1 MNKVKSL
8 KFMIISSVLVLLGS
22 LFISADTLAQQY
34 PPGNYKNSCTDLLKV
49 GHMLEAKCRKEDGT
63 WQSTVLFYGRCNGPI
78 HNNNGQ
84 LTCNQRGGGGGNWLP
99 PGNYQN
105 SCRNMN
111 VNGDILQAQC
121 QRRDG
126 TWRFTSIDYD
136 ECYDDISN
144 RNGRLVCGQRHH
156 HNMLPR
162 GSYKQSCQDYSVNGD
177 ELQAQCQKR
186 NGEWRWSSIDFGD
199 CYGDIANHNGRL
211 VCE

>member
-1 MNKVKSL
+1 MTSL
-8 KFMIISSVLVLLGS
+8 KSVTYVFIISVALLASS
-22 LFISADTLAQQY
+22 LFFNKDSFAQQY
-34 PPGNYKNSCTDLLKV
+34 PPGNYKASCTDLLKI

-84 LTCNQRGGGGGNWLP
+84 LTCNQGGGGGNWLP
-99 PGNYQN
+99 PGNYKD
-105 SCRNMN
+105 SCRNMS

-136 ECYDDISN
+136 DCYDDITN
-144 RNGRLVCGQRHH
+144 QNGRLRCGQRHH
-156 HNMLPR
+156 HNMLPK
-162 GSYKQSCQDYSVNGD
+162 GSYKQTCQDFSVNG
-177 ELQAQCQKR
+177 EVLNAQCQKR
-186 NGEWRWSSIDFGD
+186 NGNWKWSSIDFGD
-199 CYGDIANHNGRL
+199 CYGEIVNRNGRL